1 MTVSVSSETTGVG
14 NLTAVNRPAYSG
26 NAEQNQL
33 LAAAVDATKEADE
46 KVDKGWAAILRAR
59 NAGVPDKV
67 ICERTGWSRATLNR
81 KFGPRG
87 SHAEEE

>member
-1 MTVSVSSETTGVG
+1 
-14 NLTAVNRPAYSG
+14 
-26 NAEQNQL
+26 
-33 LAAAVDATKEADE
+33 VDATKEADE